1 MRARPQRTH
10 YMGQSNRNSSLAAD
24 NNLNRTLN
32 SNNKTF
38 DILENSFNKTKSQYY
53 HTSLM
58 TGNKKVS
65 SVRGGAT
72 GIVGLNNN
80 SNMSKSIN

>member
-10 YMGQSNRNSSLAAD
+10 YMGQSNRNSSLVAD

-32 SNNKTF
+32 NNNKTF
-38 DILENSFNKTKSQYY
+38 DILQNSFNKTKSQYY

-65 SVRGGAT
+65 SSVRGGGT
-72 GIVGLNNN
+72 TMVNNN
-80 SNMSKSIN
+80 SSINKGIN